1 MATLSL
7 LTFFA
12 IFFGAI
18 YLLVRSRRTPRIR
31 SSTVE
36 RAELEIRVE
45 QAIARHTESQRIR
58 PEPPA
63 ATHAPA
69 SPAVARKRAPKAHAE
84 PVPARSHGGAA
95 PDARPA
101 AGALPALRRVRAR
114 APMPPIP
121 PLQPSAPY
129 EPLAPLAARA
139 VRNR

>member
-12 IFFGAI
+12 IFFGAT

-45 QAIARHTESQRIR
+45 QAIARHTEAQRIR
-58 PEPPA
+58 PEPPTTA
-63 ATHAPA
+63 HAPA
-69 SPAVARKRAPKAHAE
+69 SPAAARKKAPKPHAE
-84 PVPARSHGGAA
+84 SVPARSRGDTADALPA
-95 PDARPA
+95 P
-101 AGALPALRRVRAR
+101 GALPALRRVRAR